1 MSVTYRDAGVD
12 IEAGEQ
18 FVKDIAP
25 LVRSTQRPEVVG
37 SLGGFSG
44 LFALDPARYED
55 PLLVASTD
63 GVGTK
68 LKVANLVG
76 KHSSIGIDLVA
87 MCVNDIVV
95 TGAEPLFFL
104 DYFATAKLDPALG
117 KEILTGIADGCRQ
130 AGCALLGGETA
141 EMPGFYSPGDY
152 DLAGFSVGVVERGNM
167 LGSQRV
173 RSGDVLLGLASS
185 GLHSN
190 GYSLARKVLVDPD
203 PAALRTACE
212 GLDGTL
218 GDELLK
224 PTRIYVR
231 LALDLVKETPLH
243 ALAHIT
249 GGGLPGN
256 LPRVLPGHLTA
267 EIRRSSWDQP
277 AIFDLIRRKGGVS
290 EQEMLSTFNLGLG
303 MVAVL
308 NPAGL
313 KAAREV
319 ASRHGVECFPIG
331 RVIERQD
338 PTKELV
344 LLPTDNS

>member
-18 FVKDIAP
+18 FVKDIAK

-44 LFALDPARYED
+44 LFAFDPARYED

-104 DYFATAKLDPALG
+104 DYFATSKLDRKRG
-117 KEILTGIADGCRQ
+117 KEILTGIAEGCRQ

-152 DLAGFSVGVVERGNM
+152 DLAGFSVGVVERGDM

-190 GYSLARKVLVDPD
+190 GYSLARKVLIEPD
-203 PAALRTACE
+203 STALGTTCE
-212 GLDGTL
+212 GLEGTL

-231 LALDLVKETPLH
+231 LALELAKETPLH

-256 LPRVLPGHLTA
+256 LPRVLPGHLAA
-267 EIRRSSWDQP
+267 ELRSSSWKQP
-277 AIFDLIRRKGGVS
+277 AIFDLIRQKASVS
-290 EQEMLSTFNLGLG
+290 EREMLSTFNLGLG

-313 KAAREV
+313 KAARDV
-319 ASRHGVECFPIG
+319 ASRHGVESFAIG
-331 RVIERQD
+331 KVVERQD
-338 PTKELV
+338 QARDLV
-344 LLPTDNS
+344 LLPADSR